1 MNSLQL
7 STQDSPIG
15 DNIYTSENNYTAKA
29 FINKETTTCRLG
41 YNDEFLSGPDG
52 AGISLTPL
60 LKKSTWL
67 DFV

>member
-29 FINKETTTCRLG
+29 FINKETTTFRLG
-41 YNDEFLSGPDG
+41 FKDEVLSGPDG
-52 AGISLTPL
+52 ASISI
-60 LKKSTWL
+60 K
-67 DFV
+67 